1 MWLCYYSLI
10 MSEILTNSKK
20 GKVIAIVGATA
31 SGKTAF
37 SIELAKKLD
46 GEIVSA
52 DSRLVYKGFDIGTAK
67 PTVEEMDGVPH
78 HLIDIVEPEFE
89 YSAGLYKKQ
98 ATEVISQI
106 LSRGH
111 VPIICGGTGLYIDI
125 LLKNYDLPEIE
136 ANRELRDELMGL
148 DTQNLENILKNLDIE
163 AFLTIDKNDRKK
175 MIRAI
180 EIIKATGKPLSQTR
194 GVGSAVYEVEWIG
207 KNFDRKTL
215 YERIDRRVDIMIDNG
230 LVEET
235 KKLLE
240 KHGRIPNLVNTIG
253 YREILGYIDNLCSL
267 DEAAELLKKNT
278 RNYAKRQLTWF
289 RRNEEIKW
297 DIYPEKL
304 KK

>member
-1 MWLCYYSLI
+1 MNKTS
-10 MSEILTNSKK
+10 TDNSSKP
-20 GKVIAIVGATA
+20 KVVAIVGATA
-31 SGKTAF
+31 SGKTAY
-37 SIELAKKLD
+37 SIELAKKIN

-67 PTVEEMDGVPH
+67 PTIDEMDGVPH
-78 HLIDIVEPEFE
+78 HMVDIVEPEFE

-98 ATEVISQI
+98 AKDVISQI
-106 LSRGH
+106 LLRGN

-136 ANRELRDELMGL
+136 ANRELRNELTQL
-148 DTQNLENILKNLDIE
+148 DTANLEDMLKNLDID
-163 AFLTIDKNDRKK
+163 AFTSIDKNDRKK

-180 EIIKATGKPLSQTR
+180 EIIKTTNKPLSQTR
-194 GVGSAVYEVEWIG
+194 GMNKSEYNVEWIG

-215 YERIDRRVDIMIDNG
+215 YERIDKRVDIMIENG

-235 KKLLE
+235 KNLLE

-253 YREILGYIDNLCSL
+253 YREILGYIDNQCSL
-267 DEAAELLKKNT
+267 EQAAELLKKNT

-289 RRNEEIKW
+289 RRNEDIKW

>member
-1 MWLCYYSLI
+1 MNKTS
-10 MSEILTNSKK
+10 TDNSSKP
-20 GKVIAIVGATA
+20 KVVAIVGATA
-31 SGKTAF
+31 SGKTAY
-37 SIELAKKLD
+37 SIELAKKIN

-67 PTVEEMDGVPH
+67 PTIDEMDGVPH
-78 HLIDIVEPEFE
+78 HMVDIVEPEFE

-98 ATEVISQI
+98 AKDVISQI

-111 VPIICGGTGLYIDI
+111 IPIVCGGTGLYIDI

-136 ANRELRDELMGL
+136 ANRELRNELTQL
-148 DTQNLENILKNLDIE
+148 DTANLEDMLKNLDIN
-163 AFLTIDKNDRKK
+163 AFTSIDKNDRKK

-180 EIIKATGKPLSQTR
+180 EIIKTTNKPLSQTR
-194 GVGSAVYEVEWIG
+194 GMNKSEYNVEWIG

-215 YERIDRRVDIMIDNG
+215 YERIDKRVDIMIENG

-235 KKLLE
+235 KNLLE

-253 YREILGYIDNLCSL
+253 YREILGYIDNQCSL
-267 DEAAELLKKNT
+267 EQAAELLKKNT

>member
-1 MWLCYYSLI
+1 MNKTS
-10 MSEILTNSKK
+10 TDNSCKP
-20 GKVIAIVGATA
+20 KVVAIVGATA
-31 SGKTAF
+31 SGKTAY
-37 SIELAKKLD
+37 SIELAKKIN

-67 PTVEEMDGVPH
+67 PTIDEMDGVPH
-78 HLIDIVEPEFE
+78 HMVDIVEPEFE

-98 ATEVISQI
+98 AKDVISQI

-111 VPIICGGTGLYIDI
+111 IPIVCGGTGLYIDI

-136 ANRELRDELMGL
+136 ANRELRNELTQL
-148 DTQNLENILKNLDIE
+148 DTANLEDMLKILDIN
-163 AFLTIDKNDRKK
+163 AFTSIDKNDRKK

-180 EIIKATGKPLSQTR
+180 EIIKTTNKPLSQTR
-194 GVGSAVYEVEWIG
+194 GMNKSEYNVEWIG

-215 YERIDRRVDIMIDNG
+215 YERIDKRVDIMIENG

-235 KKLLE
+235 INLLE

-253 YREILGYIDNLCSL
+253 YREILGYIDNQCSL
-267 DEAAELLKKNT
+267 EQAAELLKKNT

>member
-1 MWLCYYSLI
+1 MNKTS
-10 MSEILTNSKK
+10 TDNSSKP
-20 GKVIAIVGATA
+20 KVVAIVGATA
-31 SGKTAF
+31 SGKTAY
-37 SIELAKKLD
+37 SIELAKKIN

-67 PTVEEMDGVPH
+67 PTIDEMDGVPH
-78 HLIDIVEPEFE
+78 HMVDIVEPEFE

-98 ATEVISQI
+98 AKDVISQI
-106 LSRGH
+106 LLRGN

-136 ANRELRDELMGL
+136 ANRELRNELTQL
-148 DTQNLENILKNLDIE
+148 DTANLEDMLKILDID
-163 AFLTIDKNDRKK
+163 AFTSIDKNDRKK

-180 EIIKATGKPLSQTR
+180 EIIKTTNKPLSQTR
-194 GVGSAVYEVEWIG
+194 GMNKSEYNVEWIG

-215 YERIDRRVDIMIDNG
+215 YERIDKRVDIMIENG

-235 KKLLE
+235 KNLLE

-253 YREILGYIDNLCSL
+253 YREILGYIDNQCSL
-267 DEAAELLKKNT
+267 EQAAELLKKNT

>member
-1 MWLCYYSLI
+1 MNKTS
-10 MSEILTNSKK
+10 TDNSSKS
-20 GKVIAIVGATA
+20 KVVAIVGATA
-31 SGKTAF
+31 SGKTAY
-37 SIELAKKLD
+37 SIELAKKIN

-67 PTVEEMDGVPH
+67 PTIDEMDGVPH
-78 HLIDIVEPEFE
+78 HMVDIVEPEFE

-98 ATEVISQI
+98 AKDVISQI
-106 LSRGH
+106 LLRGN

-136 ANRELRDELMGL
+136 ANRELRNELTQL
-148 DTQNLENILKNLDIE
+148 DTANLEDMLKILDIN
-163 AFLTIDKNDRKK
+163 AFTSIDKNDRKK

-180 EIIKATGKPLSQTR
+180 EIIKTTNKPLSQTR
-194 GVGSAVYEVEWIG
+194 GINKSEYNVEWIG

-215 YERIDRRVDIMIDNG
+215 YERIDKRVDIMIENG

-235 KKLLE
+235 INLLE

-253 YREILGYIDNLCSL
+253 YREILGYIDNQCSL
-267 DEAAELLKKNT
+267 EQAAELLKKNT

>member
-1 MWLCYYSLI
+1 MNKTS
-10 MSEILTNSKK
+10 TDNSCKP
-20 GKVIAIVGATA
+20 KVVAIVGATA
-31 SGKTAF
+31 SGKTAY
-37 SIELAKKLD
+37 SIELAKKIN

-67 PTVEEMDGVPH
+67 PTIDEMDGVPH
-78 HLIDIVEPEFE
+78 HMVDIVEPEFE

-98 ATEVISQI
+98 AKDVISQI

-111 VPIICGGTGLYIDI
+111 IPIVCGGTGLYIDI

-136 ANRELRDELMGL
+136 ANRELRNELTQL
-148 DTQNLENILKNLDIE
+148 DTANLEDMLKILDID
-163 AFLTIDKNDRKK
+163 AFTSIDKNDRKK

-180 EIIKATGKPLSQTR
+180 EIIKTTNKPLSQTR
-194 GVGSAVYEVEWIG
+194 GMNKSEYNVEWIG

-215 YERIDRRVDIMIDNG
+215 YERIDKRVDIMIENG

-235 KKLLE
+235 KNLLE

-253 YREILGYIDNLCSL
+253 YREILGYIDNQCSL
-267 DEAAELLKKNT
+267 EQAAELLKKNT

>member
-1 MWLCYYSLI
+1 MNKTS
-10 MSEILTNSKK
+10 TDNSSKP
-20 GKVIAIVGATA
+20 KVVAIVGATA
-31 SGKTAF
+31 SGKTAY
-37 SIELAKKLD
+37 SIELAKKIN

-67 PTVEEMDGVPH
+67 PTIDEMDGVPH
-78 HLIDIVEPEFE
+78 HMIDIVEPEFE

-98 ATEVISQI
+98 AKDVISQI
-106 LSRGH
+106 LLRGN

-136 ANRELRDELMGL
+136 ANRELRNELTQL
-148 DTQNLENILKNLDIE
+148 DTANLEDMLKNLDID
-163 AFLTIDKNDRKK
+163 AFTSIDKNDRKK

-180 EIIKATGKPLSQTR
+180 EIIKTTNKPLSQTR
-194 GVGSAVYEVEWIG
+194 GMNKSEYNVEWIG

-215 YERIDRRVDIMIDNG
+215 YERIDKRVDIMIENG

-235 KKLLE
+235 KNLLE
-240 KHGRIPNLVNTIG
+240 RHGRIPNLVNTIG
-253 YREILGYIDNLCSL
+253 YREILGYIDNQCSL
-267 DEAAELLKKNT
+267 EQAAELLKKNT

>member
-1 MWLCYYSLI
+1 MNKTS
-10 MSEILTNSKK
+10 TDNSCKP
-20 GKVIAIVGATA
+20 KVVAIVGATA
-31 SGKTAF
+31 SGKTAY
-37 SIELAKKLD
+37 SIELAKKIN

-67 PTVEEMDGVPH
+67 PTIDEMDGVPH
-78 HLIDIVEPEFE
+78 HMVDIVEPEFE

-98 ATEVISQI
+98 AKDVISQI

-111 VPIICGGTGLYIDI
+111 IPIVCGGTGLYIDI

-136 ANRELRDELMGL
+136 ANRELRNELTQL
-148 DTQNLENILKNLDIE
+148 DTANLEDMLKNLDID
-163 AFLTIDKNDRKK
+163 AFTSIDKNDRKK

-180 EIIKATGKPLSQTR
+180 EIIKTTNKPLSQTR
-194 GVGSAVYEVEWIG
+194 GMNKSEYNVEWIG

-215 YERIDRRVDIMIDNG
+215 YERIDKRVDIMIENG

-235 KKLLE
+235 INLLE

-253 YREILGYIDNLCSL
+253 YREILGYIDNQCSL
-267 DEAAELLKKNT
+267 EQAAELLKKNT